1 MASELAERLGTFGI
15 WRAASQSTP
24 DLAVAIESLGYGA
37 LWLGGSP
44 DGDLAVAD
52 ELLSATTTLA
62 VGTSIVNMWK
72 DDAVTVA
79 QSYARLQAKY
89 PDRFVLGVGAGHR
102 EATPHYASPYDTLVT
117 YVDQLVA
124 NHVSPGRIVL
134 AALGPKV
141 LSLAA
146 DRTGGA
152 IPYLVPPEHTRQAR
166 EILGP
171 DRLLAPEHKVV
182 IDTDVTRARAL
193 GRKRVSNPYLGLVNY
208 TSNLRR
214 LGFTD
219 EDLADDG
226 SDGLVDALVAHGS
239 ADQVAAQ
246 LDAHL
251 QAGADH
257 VCVQLLTEA
266 GTDPLPGYTE
276 LASALALLAG
286 WQDRDVSAPGRDGH
300 LAEL

>member
-15 WRAASQSTP
+15 WRAVTQSTP
-24 DLAVAIESLGYGA
+24 ELAVAIESLGYGA

-44 DGDLAVAD
+44 DGDLAIAD
-52 ELLSATTTLA
+52 DLLSATTTLA

-79 QSYARLQAKY
+79 QSYARLQAKH
-89 PDRFVLGVGAGHR
+89 PGRFVLGVGAGHP
-102 EATPHYASPYDTLVT
+102 EAIPHYASPYDTLAT

-124 NHVSPGRIVL
+124 NHVPAGRIVL
-134 AALGPKV
+134 AALGPRV
-141 LSLAA
+141 LRLAA
-146 DRTGGA
+146 DAAGGA

-171 DRLLAPEHKVV
+171 DLLLAPEHKVV

-193 GRKRVSNPYLGLVNY
+193 GRKRVSNPYLHLVNY

-219 EDLADDG
+219 KDLADEG

-239 ADQVAAQ
+239 PDQVAAQ
-246 LDAHL
+246 LGAHL

-266 GTDPLPGYTE
+266 DADPLPGYTE

-286 WQDRDVSAPGRDGH
+286 R
-300 LAEL
+300 